1 MENLL
6 VCHVFYIFNKMSYIF
21 FLHNNFLILFFSL
34 FRIDD
39 LCYKF
44 STYNICNRLL
54 LLNHDQLETPNVEH
68 TYRILCAGGNRIVT
82 RVRKQIMYQYGG
94 TIGPSRYPRF
104 YDRNLSKISMLPRP
118 VVKSRPGNI
127 GHCLMQ
133 NCLWLKKVVK
143 HVEFLTLKHLISD
156 KSEMSLIIRE
166 HVHQCKKIIPPCLRI
181 CDTFFTQIILVG
193 NFDDPVGDIPLHL
206 DPEDHITALLSIGS
220 PTVKGGSTLYYE
232 KHLDRYLR

>member
-1 MENLL
+1 
-6 VCHVFYIFNKMSYIF
+6 
-21 FLHNNFLILFFSL
+21 
-34 FRIDD
+34 
-39 LCYKF
+39 
-44 STYNICNRLL
+44 
-54 LLNHDQLETPNVEH
+54 
-68 TYRILCAGGNRIVT
+68 
-82 RVRKQIMYQYGG
+82 MYQYGG

-232 KHLDRYLR
+232 KHLDDNFILKKEIPFCCGNVQIGCYDKVLHGSQFWFGGYRGVINFSLQKKILRHFMKYGSIYYQQYIDAGYPSGDFMATLDHY